1 MRQGNLSSLLTHAL
15 LKNSACRARPASQE
29 QANSEEKAAR
39 AESMGS
45 PWPVVRA
52 HHQERVVPGAA
63 KRAGASS
70 DAYQRVVS
78 ARGALSA
85 RDALL
90 PFRPGAG
97 QKQVAA
103 TRCHVATCHV
113 SCFEIRT
120 PPSKYRPPSFQ
131 IQTLFLP
138 DPVCAAFSPSPAP
151 NTIRRRRELARNRY
165 RPPKELK

>member
-85 RDALL
+85 RDALW

-103 TRCHVATCHV
+103 TRCHVAKCRV
-113 SCFEIRT
+113 SCFEIRNPLSRYK
-120 PPSKYRPPSFQ
+120 PPPFKSPDGPRPRRTTLSPPPPCSKHDMEAVESLR
-131 IQTLFLP
+131 
-138 DPVCAAFSPSPAP
+138 
-151 NTIRRRRELARNRY
+151 ARGTDLQRT
-165 RPPKELK
+165 